1 MVESAAAVRPPLR
14 GTGGPLPDWLSG
26 CRGLFSVDRPL
37 PRIFFPP
44 RSAGMADFDSIR
56 MILAKCN
63 VQSEWI
69 KHVRPDGSLFYL
81 EPKPDPDLNPDRRPG
96 TIRHKNDNVKR
107 RRNSGIEDDL
117 VRGQRKSSK
126 VIISVLRTLLR
137 KKSGRNGHYTN
148 RSGLNGERTMY
159 TLTNY
164 AELQKFHVRLK
175 VDPRGV
181 GNLLDGV
188 FPIEKLT
195 RVEWLSEDRANHHCS
210 WKRIFVE
217 DLPEYGALTRLS
229 NLRRGDCI
237 SALNDIPVTRGNLS
251 RLLAAISQPME
262 VTLTIERSQKG
273 SLRMRNAAHQLDAVP
288 ESSSDGAHAQQRE
301 LLFPSNWSKMD
312 PKGQTANLR
321 C

>member
-1 MVESAAAVRPPLR
+1 
-14 GTGGPLPDWLSG
+14 
-26 CRGLFSVDRPL
+26 
-37 PRIFFPP
+37 
-44 RSAGMADFDSIR
+44 
-56 MILAKCN
+56 
-63 VQSEWI
+63 
-69 KHVRPDGSLFYL
+69 
-81 EPKPDPDLNPDRRPG
+81 
-96 TIRHKNDNVKR
+96 
-107 RRNSGIEDDL
+107 
-117 VRGQRKSSK
+117 
-126 VIISVLRTLLR
+126 
-137 KKSGRNGHYTN
+137 
-148 RSGLNGERTMY
+148 MY
-159 TLTNY
+159 ALTNY

-175 VDPRGV
+175 VDPRGG

-195 RVEWLSEDRANHHCS
+195 RVEWLSEDSANYHCS
-210 WKRIFVE
+210 GKRIFVE

-273 SLRMRNAAHQLDAVP
+273 SLRMRNAVHQLDAVP